1 MSTSTGSSGLG
12 GRRLVQRFLT
22 TKRNASR
29 YRDRLVGFGLPEG
42 LGDEESLADFA
53 DEVSDAGDAVS
64 SFQVRR
70 KSSDPGG
77 SSNNNNNKKNG
88 RRRRRR
94 RRSEK
99 EEGPQRTF
107 VDNEIKTSKYNIVT
121 FFPRNLFEQF
131 RRIANFYFLTI
142 AVVQLFI
149 DSPVSPFTSIS
160 PLVFVV
166 FVTMVKQVGMRFKL
180 FYRRLI
186 VFFVFFLFLLPT
198 SGAHLLQYG

>member
-53 DEVSDAGDAVS
+53 DEVSDAGDASS

-70 KSSDPGG
+70 QSSDPGG
-77 SSNNNNNKKNG
+77 SANSSSNNNQKKKEG

-94 RRSEK
+94 RKSEK

-107 VDNEIKTSKYNIVT
+107 VDNEIKTSKYNVVT

-166 FVTMVKQVGMRFKL
+166 FVTMVKQVG
-180 FYRRLI
+180 I
-186 VFFVFFLFLLPT
+186 DFFCPRPF
-198 SGAHLLQYG
+198 

>member
-1 MSTSTGSSGLG
+1 MQQLHLEPKNMSTSTGSSGLG

-53 DEVSDAGDAVS
+53 DEVSDAGDASS

-70 KSSDPGG
+70 QSSDPGG
-77 SSNNNNNKKNG
+77 SANSSSSNNNNKKKG

-166 FVTMVKQVGMRFKL
+166 FVTMVKQVGMD
-180 FYRRLI
+180 
-186 VFFVFFLFLLPT
+186 FFVRGPF
-198 SGAHLLQYG
+198 

>member
-70 KSSDPGG
+70 QSSDPGG
-77 SSNNNNNKKNG
+77 SSNNNNKKKKG

-166 FVTMVKQVGMRFKL
+166 FVTMVKQVGMD
-180 FYRRLI
+180 
-186 VFFVFFLFLLPT
+186 FFVRGLFKTFFGGEFLVSASTASRKFL
-198 SGAHLLQYG
+198 